1 MKNTTN
7 TKTRM
12 QGKQELMRVFRECH
26 FKDALTLEDCE
37 KTTVQEF
44 IYYYNAARSGQI
56 GNYVVYEVISSD
68 PMRRADDVVVA
79 REFYAQIDVFSVK
92 SFESA
97 SLQDT
102 LAKLEDRLIVAGFE
116 IDMRDENYEPD
127 TRLYHQT
134 LFISKQY

>member
-7 TKTRM
+7 AKVRM

-26 FKDALTLEDCE
+26 FKDALTLEDCG
-37 KTTVQEF
+37 KTTVQDF
-44 IYYYNAARSGQI
+44 IYYYNTGRSGQI
-56 GNYVVYEVISSD
+56 GNYIVYEVISSD

-102 LAKLEDRLIVAGFE
+102 LAKLEDRLMVAGFE
-116 IDMRDENYEPD
+116 IDMRDEDYEPD